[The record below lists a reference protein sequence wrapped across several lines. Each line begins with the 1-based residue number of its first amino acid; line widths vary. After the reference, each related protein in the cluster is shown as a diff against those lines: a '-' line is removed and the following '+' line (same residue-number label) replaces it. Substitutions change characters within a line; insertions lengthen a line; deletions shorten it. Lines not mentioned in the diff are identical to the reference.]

1 MIVVETPGVHTQLD
15 VKHLPHLLPKN
26 EKCYVYNFVDHASR
40 WEFKRAFDSYEPLNT
55 RILFEELLT
64 RIPFGIEC
72 SQTDNGVEFTN
83 KFVSNA
89 DNLAP
94 HAFDLNDL
102 LDEHCKFRNS
112 Q

>member
-1 MIVVETPGVHTQLD
+1 M
-15 VKHLPHLLPKN
+15 
-26 EKCYVYNFVDHASR
+26 F
-40 WEFKRAFDSYEPLNT
+40 
-55 RILFEELLT
+55 
-64 RIPFGIEC
+64 EC

-102 LDEHCKFRNS
+102 LDEHSKFRNS
-112 Q
+112 QRRRKPLNWQTPNQVLEQKGILAKEI